1 MQKTSYTQKIQTTN
15 LLNYI
20 MTITSDAVS
29 LQVDPLQRGYL
40 RQLFWEDGELV
51 IGQTNAGQ
59 VL

>member
-29 LQVDPLQRGYL
+29 LQVDPL
-40 RQLFWEDGELV
+40 
-51 IGQTNAGQ
+51 
-59 VL
+59 